1 MDVPYF
7 LRPDYPK
14 PEKTEFSKA
23 VQRYKDRFGADDLM
37 TESLQFSHEEWIKIL
52 DDCVKTN
59 TKLLD
64 YLGIE
69 LEPDTD
75 Y

>member
-1 MDVPYF
+1 
-7 LRPDYPK
+7 
-14 PEKTEFSKA
+14 
-23 VQRYKDRFGADDLM
+23 M

>member
-1 MDVPYF
+1 
-7 LRPDYPK
+7 
-14 PEKTEFSKA
+14 
-23 VQRYKDRFGADDLM
+23 M
-37 TESLQFSHEEWIKIL
+37 TESLQFSHEEWIEIL